1 MIRLTEIKDPN
12 ERLNLILDKIS
23 AEGVKSLDKRER
35 EFLKSYSLGLENE
48 FNQKLTE
55 EESKT
60 TFISDDGNFTF
71 ILTEIEEVEDI
82 KFIHGVI
89 YVPDLKVRGSKII
102 RGELKGS
109 IIYFSDNNV
118 AIDFRNGK
126 YDIFEFVY
134 GLEYELDCFIDDL
147 IFKLTK

>member
-1 MIRLTEIKDPN
+1 MIRISEIRDPD

-23 AEGVKSLDKRER
+23 KEGVKSLEKKEI

-48 FNQKLTE
+48 TNKKLSE
-55 EESKT
+55 EESRT

-71 ILTEIEEVEDI
+71 VLSEIEEVEDI
-82 KFIHGVI
+82 KFIHGII
-89 YVPDLKVRGSKII
+89 YVPDLKIRGNKII

-109 IIYFSDNNV
+109 IIYFNDNNI
-118 AIDFRNGK
+118 AIDFRHGK

-147 IFKLTK
+147 VFKLTK